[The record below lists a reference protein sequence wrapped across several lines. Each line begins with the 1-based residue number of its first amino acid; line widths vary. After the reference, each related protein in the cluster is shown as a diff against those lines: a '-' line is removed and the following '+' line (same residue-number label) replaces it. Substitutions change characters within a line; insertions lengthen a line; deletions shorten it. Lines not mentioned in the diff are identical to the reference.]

1 MKCIP
6 ECNYNVKPDNITV
19 LNHHMLDCYIHGAM
33 TDITEEPGIVWR
45 NGELHVSLAAEVGDV
60 LMQGNLVVP
69 EAPVKAAPKKRAT
82 KKKTEE
88 SGAE

>member
-6 ECNYNVKPDNITV
+6 ECNYSAKPDNITV

-45 NGELHVSLAAEVGDV
+45 NGELHVSLAAEVGDI

-69 EAPVKAAPKKRAT
+69 EAPVAEAPKKRAT
-82 KKKTEE
+82 KKKKTEE
-88 SGAE
+88 SAE